1 MEKNVKVHCLT
12 NPVTMQSVANVLLAA
27 GGSAVMAQDEQEVE
41 EITAIC
47 QATLLNTGVPDERK
61 IRSCILAGKCA
72 NRLGH
77 PVVLDPVGAGASK
90 FRRKKIGQLLQ
101 SVVPSIIRCNQEE
114 ASALLRAEDEKEF
127 LVLGTERQKI
137 EGTAESC
144 QQDGDAVFS
153 GIQSGGVE
161 SSLELELE
169 KARRLAV
176 RLAKKYRCTVCMTGE
191 QDVISDGERVK
202 VISGGDG
209 RICRITGSGCMLSAL
224 CALKC
229 GDGTDSFEAAA
240 EAAETWRHCAER
252 AGETVDEKEEGIGS
266 FQIRLLDALSLKME
280 MERGRRMEVQS
291 RMKQNK
297 KRYISPEQLRLY
309 AVTDRKW
316 LAEGETLE
324 TVVETLVRSGV
335 TCVQLRE
342 KHASDEEIISEGK
355 KLNEIC
361 RKHHVPLI
369 VNDRPDLAKKIGAAG
384 VHVGLSDMGIEK
396 AHNVKEALQAQKAGA
411 DYIGCGA
418 VFGSQTKS
426 DVTTLAKEELC
437 AICEAVE
444 IPVVAIGGITAENI
458 KELTG
463 TGIDG
468 VAVVS
473 GLFAAKDKP
482 EMVRRFL
489 KAFEMKK
496 VLTIAGS
503 DCSGGAGIQAD
514 LKTMAA
520 NGVYGMSAVMALTAQ
535 NTTGVQ
541 GIMEVTPEFAGQQI
555 DSIFTDIRPD
565 AVKIG
570 MLSSG
575 EIIHVV
581 AEKLKEYQAEH
592 IVLDPVMVSTSGHRL
607 IQKDAEQSLK
617 KELFPLAELIT
628 PNIPEAEVLSGR
640 KIKNAQDMES
650 AAEKIVEEYGCA
662 VLLKGGHRIN
672 DANDFLCTGEK
683 KVWICGERVE
693 NPNTHGTGCTLSSA
707 IASNLAKGAG
717 MEEAV
722 QKAKEYLTEAL
733 KEQLDLGAGSGPMDH
748 TLGKIIFE

>member
-396 AHNVKEALQAQKAGA
+396 ARELLGEDFIIGGSAHNVEEALQAQKAGA

-426 DVTTLAKEELC
+426 DVTTLAKKELC

-541 GIMEVTPEFAGQQI
+541 GIME
-555 DSIFTDIRPD
+555 
-565 AVKIG
+565 
-570 MLSSG
+570 
-575 EIIHVV
+575 
-581 AEKLKEYQAEH
+581 
-592 IVLDPVMVSTSGHRL
+592 
-607 IQKDAEQSLK
+607 
-617 KELFPLAELIT
+617 
-628 PNIPEAEVLSGR
+628 
-640 KIKNAQDMES
+640 
-650 AAEKIVEEYGCA
+650 
-662 VLLKGGHRIN
+662 
-672 DANDFLCTGEK
+672 
-683 KVWICGERVE
+683 
-693 NPNTHGTGCTLSSA
+693 
-707 IASNLAKGAG
+707 
-717 MEEAV
+717 
-722 QKAKEYLTEAL
+722 
-733 KEQLDLGAGSGPMDH
+733 
-748 TLGKIIFE
+748 